1 VARTNNI
8 QKLTYSGEARSS
20 LASTLTIAAYGIG
33 GTQNRGVCAYMLS
46 GQGQAAPY
54 YTGLLQKLTFSTDTA
69 AVVSYNRLNANLTNS
84 NYCPTYDGQMCLV
97 YSGFNVSTAH
107 FISAFYFSTETQYIT
122 SAQLTYPNPQN
133 FGNLEDSG
141 AY

>member
-1 VARTNNI
+1 MSRTNNI
-8 QKLTYSGEARSS
+8 AKLTYSGETRSS

-46 GQGQAAPY
+46 GAGQADPY

-69 AVVSYNRLNANLTNS
+69 SVVSYNRLNANLTHS
-84 NYCPTYDGQMCLV
+84 HYCPTYDGQMCLV

-133 FGNLEDSG
+133 CGNLEDSG

>member
-1 VARTNNI
+1 MARSSNI
-8 QKLTYSGEARSS
+8 AKLTYSGETRSS
-20 LASTLTIAAYGIG
+20 LGSTLTIGALSIG
-33 GTQNRGVCAYMLS
+33 GTQNRGVCAYMLA
-46 GQGQAAPY
+46 GQGQADPY

-69 AVVSYNRLNANLTNS
+69 SVVSYNRLNVDLTNI